1 MVEQLHRPQPTLSAR
16 EIELLEALA
25 TGASNRELAATL
37 FISQAT
43 VKTHLVHIYD
53 KLGVTN
59 RTAAIA
65 AAREQRLI

>member
-1 MVEQLHRPQPTLSAR
+1 MVQQLHQPQPTLSAR

-43 VKTHLVHIYD
+43 VKTHLVHIYN